1 MNTTCK
7 PKGKDSQIYHNM
19 IENLKLGRI
28 CPRCIFE
35 PTLMGLLGVLKQK
48 IAYYTFK
55 WLKTSK
61 KGYFGPFFQN
71 FSFFAV
77 FVVGYVQDTY
87 LGQ

>member
-1 MNTTCK
+1 
-7 PKGKDSQIYHNM
+7 M

-61 KGYFGPFFQN
+61 KGYFGPFFPN